1 MMPMTID
8 GKNSWYLQLAG
19 RTQAEDQNSRPR
31 PIGKRISLNAG
42 TFQDHG
48 CALGHTNRD
57 QIPLPMDLLR
67 GQWLLEGY
75 ELWDALEGGEMA
87 MRWRVSQPMLM
98 HHLQLEALPPCALQ
112 LGLKEQPAFAL
123 STMERNP
130 CPAWS
135 ERIHLYQVPGKPFE
149 ASAVIYLNGN
159 KQIASAEMFNIPLR
173 APVDS
178 RGMVVFR
185 RCWIR
190 YTY

>member
-1 MMPMTID
+1 MTID
-8 GKNSWYLQLAG
+8 GNRGWYLQLAG
-19 RTQAEDQNSRPR
+19 RAQGEDENSKPR
-31 PIGKRISLNAG
+31 PIGQRCFLQPG
-42 TFQDHG
+42 TFQDDG
-48 CALGHTNRD
+48 CGLGYTNRD
-57 QIPLPMDLLR
+57 LVPLPADLLG

-75 ELWDALEGGEMA
+75 ELWDAPEGGEKA
-87 MRWRVSQPMLM
+87 ARWRISQPMLM

-112 LGLKEQPAFAL
+112 LGLEEQPAFAL

-149 ASAVIYLNGN
+149 TSAVIYLNGN
-159 KQIASAEMFNIPLR
+159 HQIAAAELFNIPLR

-190 YTY
+190 FTY